1 MKPTYTNSPM
11 NLPQKRQD
19 PALKTLIVMISV
31 IAVMFGIRIFCRPK
45 GELEDIAAML
55 EIETSTAEPETKA
68 EDRSNPM

>member
-31 IAVMFGIRIFCRPK
+31 IAVMFGIRIFCRPADR
-45 GELEDIAAML
+45 LDDVAAML
-55 EIETSTAEPETKA
+55 EVEEDAQESETIEE
-68 EDRSNPM
+68 